1 MWKLN
6 KSRWPRFKQ
15 LGVLLFSLI
24 GVIGMLEY
32 GARLTQDNYEMLGE
46 QTQALS
52 RILVR
57 QAAETAAPDILDND
71 QDKLQDLVQ
80 QLSKEPLILD
90 ASVYNLEG
98 QTLAKTEGSMPLEQV
113 TGLSTPL
120 AVASIGRQQI
130 VEPIFSDQHMV
141 GFLRITLEHNK
152 LLAHA
157 SSQIEYMTTIIRGL
171 VIFAIGL
178 GFLLAFTFG
187 RRKDIWHFPFLMTAN
202 SKE

>member
-130 VEPIFSDQHMV
+130 VEPIF
-141 GFLRITLEHNK
+141 
-152 LLAHA
+152 
-157 SSQIEYMTTIIRGL
+157 
-171 VIFAIGL
+171 
-178 GFLLAFTFG
+178 
-187 RRKDIWHFPFLMTAN
+187 
-202 SKE
+202 